1 MNDERGIQRVVG
13 IFVLAGILVT
23 CGLILHFGKAGDRF
37 RGGYPVT
44 VEFAN
49 AGGLVRGAQVL
60 FAGVPV
66 GKVEGIALRPDG
78 SGVDVE
84 VDLFEKTGIRKD
96 ARFLIKQSG
105 FLGDKHIVVV
115 PGSPTAPFLASGDRV
130 RGSDPFDFT
139 DAAAQ
144 AGEAIRK
151 LNAAVDKLSDV
162 VLDPKTLGDL
172 KSGVHNF
179 SELGGKLQ
187 GSADRLNAILAR
199 VQKGEGTFGRLVNDS
214 ELHEEL
220 KRLIHNW
227 RVHGL
232 LYREKAD
239 ERYPDPRKAAPGTSR
254 P

>member
-1 MNDERGIQRVVG
+1 MNDERRIQRTVG
-13 IFVLAGILVT
+13 IFVFVGVLVA
-23 CGLILHFGKAGDRF
+23 CSLILHFGKVGDRF
-37 RGGYPVT
+37 RGGYPIT

-66 GKVEGIALRPDG
+66 GKVG
-78 SGVDVE
+78 SIRLHENGAGVEVE
-84 VDLFEKTGIRKD
+84 VDLFDRTGIRDD

-105 FLGDKHIVVV
+105 FLGDKHIVVLPV
-115 PGSPTAPFLASGDRV
+115 SSTAPLLKGGERL
-130 RGSDPFDFT
+130 RGTDPFDFT

-151 LNAAVDKLSDV
+151 LNTAVDKFSDAM
-162 VLDPKTLGDL
+162 LDAKTLTDL
-172 KSGVHNF
+172 KSGIRSF

-187 GSADRLNAILAR
+187 GGADRLNVILAR
-199 VQKGEGTFGRLVNDS
+199 VQKGEGTFGKLLNDP
-214 ELHEEL
+214 ELHDEL

-232 LYREKAD
+232 LYREKGD
-239 ERYPDPRKAAPGTSR
+239 ERYPDPKKPAPGMR
-254 P
+254 PP

>member
-13 IFVLAGILVT
+13 IFVFAGILVT
-23 CGLILHFGKAGDRF
+23 CGLILHFGKVGDRF
-37 RGGYPVT
+37 RGGSPVT

-60 FAGVPV
+60 FVGVPV
-66 GKVEGIALRPDG
+66 GKVEGINLRPDG

-84 VDLFEKTGIRKD
+84 VGLFEKTGIRRD

-105 FLGDKHIVVV
+105 FLGDKHIVVI
-115 PGSPTAPFLASGDRV
+115 PTSQTAPFLTGGERV

-151 LNAAVDKLSDV
+151 LNTAVDKFSDAM
-162 VLDPKTLGDL
+162 LDPKTLGDL
-172 KSGVHNF
+172 KSAVHNF
-179 SELGGKLQ
+179 SDLGGKLQ
-187 GSADRLNAILAR
+187 GSADRMNVILAR
-199 VQKGEGTFGRLVNDS
+199 IQKGEGTFGKLVNDTALHD
-214 ELHEEL
+214 ELT
-220 KRLIHNW
+220 RLIHNW

-232 LYREKAD
+232 LYREKED
-239 ERYPDPRKAAPGTSR
+239 QRYPDPRKPTS

>member
-1 MNDERGIQRVVG
+1 MNNERGIQRTVG
-13 IFVLAGILVT
+13 VFVFAGILVA
-23 CGLILHFGKAGDRF
+23 CALILHFGKVGDRF

-66 GKVEGIALRPDG
+66 GKVGGISLRDEGDG
-78 SGVDVE
+78 VNVE
-84 VDLFEKTGIRKD
+84 VDLFDNNGIRSD

-105 FLGDKHIVVV
+105 FLGDKHIVVLPV
-115 PGSPTAPFLASGDRV
+115 SSTAPLLKGGERL
-130 RGSDPFDFT
+130 RGTDPFDFT

-151 LNAAVDKLSDV
+151 LNAAVDKFSEAM
-162 VLDPKTLGDL
+162 LDPQTLGDL
-172 KSGVHNF
+172 KSSVRNF
-179 SELGGKLQ
+179 SDLGGKLQ

-199 VQKGEGTFGRLVNDS
+199 VQKGEGTFGKLVNDS
-214 ELHEEL
+214 ELHDEL

-239 ERYPDPRKAAPGTSR
+239 ERYPDPRKPAPGAR
-254 P
+254 AP

>member
-1 MNDERGIQRVVG
+1 MNDERSIQRAVG
-13 IFVLAGILVT
+13 IFVFAGVLVT
-23 CGLILHFGKAGDRF
+23 CGLILHFGKVGDRF
-37 RGGYPVT
+37 RGGSPIT

-66 GKVEGIALRPDG
+66 GKVEVIKLRPDG
-78 SGVDVE
+78 AGVDVE

-105 FLGDKHIVVV
+105 FLGDKHIVVI
-115 PGSPTAPFLASGDRV
+115 PSSQTAAFLAGGERV
-130 RGSDPFDFT
+130 RGSDPFDFA

-151 LNAAVDKLSDV
+151 LNTAVDKFSDAM
-162 VLDPKTLGDL
+162 LDPKTLGDL
-172 KSGVHNF
+172 KSGIRNF

-187 GSADRLNAILAR
+187 GSADRMNAILAR
-199 VQKGEGTFGRLVNDS
+199 VQKGEGTFGKLVNDA
-214 ELHEEL
+214 ELHDEL

-232 LYREKAD
+232 LYREKGD
-239 ERYPDPRKAAPGTSR
+239 ERYPDPRSPAPVTHQ